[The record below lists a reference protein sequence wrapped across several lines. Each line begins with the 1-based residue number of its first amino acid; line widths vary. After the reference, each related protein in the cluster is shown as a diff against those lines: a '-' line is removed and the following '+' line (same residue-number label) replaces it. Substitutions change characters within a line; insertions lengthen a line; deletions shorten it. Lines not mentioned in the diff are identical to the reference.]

1 MLVVDGNGE
10 SEVIALWLVVHEDKM
25 TISHLMDIFLKHND
39 TTKTKCIMADKDMV
53 ERSVIAEKIPSAV
66 LMICLFHTLRS
77 FRREITSDKM
87 GISAAQRITVLEIIS
102 KLVYARDEE
111 EYMKFYRQL
120 RESNLNQVIEYFEDN
135 WHGIKEQWVEG
146 LKCEVSHYLNSTN
159 NRLESI
165 NQKIKSVVTKYSSL
179 VIFFQELMKCLDSL
193 ALERDHRAAMVFKKC
208 PVNLHPDKSCL
219 FKYQE
224 LLTPYSFSFLV
235 KQFELCS
242 KVKITESV
250 RVDKNSYTATI
261 HVKER
266 SFLTSDCQ
274 CSCGFYKAMELP
286 CRHIFALRKYAN
298 LDPFEAELCATR
310 WTRDYYRNSHRI
322 FSTNASVSMNLSV
335 STMDKL
341 PALKVLSQNEKYR
354 KIFVLAQKLA
364 NVASHI
370 STREFSYA
378 VQCLEKVLKAWEQG
392 QQVTIEVVDIKS
404 CHDEE
409 ENDIVRNDRCDDTA
423 VSHVETNDDNP
434 PLSFTPKNHL
444 NIDKCF
450 NADELPTDLNT
461 DELPTDLSTDELPT
475 DLNTDELPT
484 DLNTDKL
491 PADLITDELPADLNT
506 DELPADLNTDNLPTD
521 LNTDELPTD
530 LNADELPADLSAD
543 ELPADLITDELPADL
558 NTDELPADRN
568 TDELPTDLNSN
579 NHDAVHFPTDRD
591 HSAVKGLSAGFNIT
605 DHCNISG
612 SPVSN
617 SCGVVNDLC
626 DDINSDNHSSNL
638 APDLTSIKL
647 PPKIKKRGRPKGAGL
662 TIIGLPRK
670 KKCTD
675 GPVKFL
681 MKTRLE
687 REKQILRWML
697 PDGLIKK
704 VVQDELLEC
713 DDLSSNLLEFSPN
726 LLDENVNWAS
736 VQRFFT
742 KAAWIQITDKM
753 AELQRDPKWKFG
765 ACHDDL
771 LLSPSVVCES
781 CLVWYHLKCVGLTA
795 APKKTLWFCRPCYAT
810 DDTVEK
816 KETTETKVDTVLAI
830 ACFYFIFC
838 RVSSHQRI
846 NSRVISLK
854 KLKLQSN
861 LSNVTKVIVEES
873 FYITMVSVSTMM

>member
-1 MLVVDGNGE
+1 
-10 SEVIALWLVVHEDKM
+10 
-25 TISHLMDIFLKHND
+25 
-39 TTKTKCIMADKDMV
+39 
-53 ERSVIAEKIPSAV
+53 
-66 LMICLFHTLRS
+66 
-77 FRREITSDKM
+77 
-87 GISAAQRITVLEIIS
+87 
-102 KLVYARDEE
+102 
-111 EYMKFYRQL
+111 
-120 RESNLNQVIEYFEDN
+120 
-135 WHGIKEQWVEG
+135 
-146 LKCEVSHYLNSTN
+146 
-159 NRLESI
+159 
-165 NQKIKSVVTKYSSL
+165 
-179 VIFFQELMKCLDSL
+179 
-193 ALERDHRAAMVFKKC
+193 
-208 PVNLHPDKSCL
+208 
-219 FKYQE
+219 
-224 LLTPYSFSFLV
+224 
-235 KQFELCS
+235 
-242 KVKITESV
+242 
-250 RVDKNSYTATI
+250 
-261 HVKER
+261 
-266 SFLTSDCQ
+266 
-274 CSCGFYKAMELP
+274 
-286 CRHIFALRKYAN
+286 
-298 LDPFEAELCATR
+298 
-310 WTRDYYRNSHRI
+310 
-322 FSTNASVSMNLSV
+322 
-335 STMDKL
+335 MDKL

-392 QQVTIEVVDIKS
+392 QQITIEVVDTKS

-434 PLSFTPKNHL
+434 PPSFTPKNHL

-521 LNTDELPTD
+521 LSTDELPTD

-543 ELPADLITDELPADL
+543 ELPADLSTDDCPADLITDELPADL

-742 KAAWIQITDKM
+742 KAAWIQITNKM
-753 AELQRDPKWKFG
+753 AELQ
-765 ACHDDL
+765 
-771 LLSPSVVCES
+771 
-781 CLVWYHLKCVGLTA
+781 
-795 APKKTLWFCRPCYAT
+795 
-810 DDTVEK
+810 
-816 KETTETKVDTVLAI
+816 
-830 ACFYFIFC
+830 
-838 RVSSHQRI
+838 
-846 NSRVISLK
+846 
-854 KLKLQSN
+854 
-861 LSNVTKVIVEES
+861 
-873 FYITMVSVSTMM
+873 